1 MKSETLGNALL
12 AGALVAVGAVA
23 WWLQLRPGLA
33 VDAEPLSSLPPR
45 VAQWR
50 AVDVP
55 MAPSVERILRA
66 DFHVQRTYVRTGA
79 APIWLYIGY
88 YGTER
93 GGRPEHTPRNCYV
106 SADWGIEQARVVEID
121 GALRVNE
128 YLIERRG
135 EQRLVQFWYRSHRR
149 SGLLGG
155 FDQSLDRLL
164 GRLLHDRADGAL
176 VRVSMPV
183 DEESLPLAR
192 RQLLRFSAS
201 LDGLLEQHWPL
212 ERPRAESG

>member
-1 MKSETLGNALL
+1 MTGESLGRLSATLALL
-12 AGALVAVGAVA
+12 LVGVVA
-23 WWLQLRPGLA
+23 WRIQLA
-33 VDAEPLSSLPPR
+33 APLE
-45 VAQWR
+45 
-50 AVDVP
+50 VDV
-55 MAPSVERILRA
+55 APLEELPRRIDDWHSFDLAIDDAVEAELRA
-66 DFHVQRTYVRTGA
+66 DLNLQRAYRRFAGEHV
-79 APIWLYIGY
+79 WLYIGY

>member
-1 MKSETLGNALL
+1 ML

-33 VDAEPLSSLPPR
+33 VDAEPLSSLPPQ

-88 YGTER
+88 YGTAR
-93 GGRPEHTPRNCYV
+93 GGRPEHTPRGCYTG
-106 SADWGIEQARVVEID
+106 AGWDIEQTRVLEVAP
-121 GALRVNE
+121 GSPLRVRE
-128 YLIERRG
+128 YRVARPGERR
-135 EQRLVQFWYRSHRR
+135 LVHFWFRSHRATGLL
-149 SGLLGG
+149 SGLQLN
-155 FDQSLDRLL
+155 LDRFV
-164 GRLLHDRADGAL
+164 GRLVHGRADGAL
-176 VRVSMPV
+176 VRISTPV
-183 DEESLPLAR
+183 EGEGDDVAARSRLLA
-192 RQLLRFSAS
+192 FAAD
-201 LDGLLEQHWPL
+201 LDPMLGEHWPS
-212 ERPRAESG
+212 ERPVVESRDG